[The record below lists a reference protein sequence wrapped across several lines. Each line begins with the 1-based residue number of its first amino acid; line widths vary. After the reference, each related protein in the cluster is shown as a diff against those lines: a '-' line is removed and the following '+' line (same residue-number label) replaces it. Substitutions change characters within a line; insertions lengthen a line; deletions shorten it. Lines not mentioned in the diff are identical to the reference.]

1 MKILIG
7 ILLTTFW
14 SSPAMAATILHCGK
28 LVNVRA
34 GRVLTDMT
42 IVVEGSAIRAVEKGL
57 TDGKA
62 GDRIIDLRGHTCMP
76 GLIDMHV
83 HLTNEFSAATY
94 LERFQLNPTD
104 YAFRSVKFAEKTLL
118 AGFTTVRDLGGASNV
133 NVSLRNA
140 VNSGLIIGPRIY
152 TSGRSLATTGGH
164 ADPTN
169 GMRIDL
175 VENPTPE
182 DGVINGP
189 EDALRAV
196 RQRYKDGVDWIKI
209 TATGGVLSVA
219 ASGQNPQFTEDEI
232 RAIVEIAKDYG
243 FRVAAHAHGAEGLKR
258 AVRAGVA
265 SIEHG
270 TYLDEESI
278 ELMKQYGTYY
288 VPTIMAG
295 KWVAEKS
302 QIDGFFPEVVRGK
315 AAQIG
320 PLIQKTFERAYRA
333 GVRIAFGTDTG
344 VSAHGNNAREFTYMV
359 EGGMSPLEAI
369 RSATLEAATLLGMPD
384 KLGVIEGGMLADI
397 VAVPQDPTQDITV
410 MERISF
416 VMKDGVVYKQPGE
429 RSDTSY
435 TSNLD

>member
-1 MKILIG
+1 MKVLIG
-7 ILLTTFW
+7 ILLTTLW
-14 SSPAMAATILHCGK
+14 SSPTIAATILHCGR
-28 LVNVRA
+28 LVDVRA
-34 GRVLTDMT
+34 GKVLTDMT
-42 IVVEGSAIRAVEKGL
+42 VVVEGSTIRAVEKGL
-57 TDGKA
+57 RDRNA
-62 GDRIIDLRGHTCMP
+62 GDKVIDLREHTCMP

-94 LERFQLNPTD
+94 IERFQLNPPD

-140 VNSGLIIGPRIY
+140 VNSRLIIGPRIY

-169 GMRIDL
+169 GMRVDL
-175 VENPTPE
+175 VEHPTPE

-258 AVRAGVA
+258 AVRAGVT

-270 TYLDEESI
+270 TYMDEESI

-315 AAQIG
+315 AAEIG
-320 PLIQKTFERAYRA
+320 PLIQKAFERAYKA
-333 GVRIAFGTDTG
+333 GVKIAFGTDTG
-344 VSAHGNNAREFTYMV
+344 VSAHGNNAREFKYMV

-369 RSATLEAATLLGMPD
+369 RSATLEAATLLDMPE
-384 KLGVIEGGMLADI
+384 KLGVIEVGMFSDI
-397 VAVPQDPTQDITV
+397 VAVPQDPTQDITA

-416 VMKDGVVYKQPGE
+416 VMKDGVVYKQPGQ
-429 RSDTSY
+429 
-435 TSNLD
+435 

>member
-1 MKILIG
+1 MKVLIG
-7 ILLTTFW
+7 ILLTTLW
-14 SSPAMAATILHCGK
+14 SSPAMAATILHCGR
-28 LVNVRA
+28 LVDVRA

-42 IVVEGSAIRAVEKGL
+42 IVVDGSAIRAVEKGL
-57 TDGKA
+57 TDGNA
-62 GDRIIDLRGHTCMP
+62 GDRVIDLRGNTCMP

-104 YAFRSVKFAEKTLL
+104 YAFRSVQFAERTLL

-219 ASGQNPQFTEDEI
+219 ASGQNSQFTEDEI

-270 TYLDEESI
+270 TYLDQESI
-278 ELMKQYGTYY
+278 ELMKRHGTYY

-315 AAQIG
+315 AAEIG
-320 PLIQKTFERAYRA
+320 PLIQNAFERAYRA
-333 GVRIAFGTDTG
+333 GVKIAFGTDTG
-344 VSAHGNNAREFTYMV
+344 VSAHGNNAREFKYMV

-384 KLGVIEGGMLADI
+384 QLGVIEVGMFADI
-397 VAVPQDPTQDITV
+397 VAVPQDPTQDITA

-416 VMKDGVVYKQPGE
+416 VMKDGVVYKQPGQ
-429 RSDTSY
+429 
-435 TSNLD
+435 

>member
-1 MKILIG
+1 MKVLIG
-7 ILLTTFW
+7 ILLTTLW
-14 SSPAMAATILHCGK
+14 SSPTIAATILHCGR
-28 LVNVRA
+28 LVDVRA

-42 IVVEGSAIRAVEKGL
+42 IVVDGSAIRAVEKGL
-57 TDGKA
+57 RERNA
-62 GDRIIDLRGHTCMP
+62 GDRVIDLRGHTCMP

-94 LERFQLNPTD
+94 LERFQLNPND
-104 YAFRSVKFAEKTLL
+104 YAFRSVQFAEKTLL

-169 GMRIDL
+169 GMRVDL

-219 ASGQNPQFTEDEI
+219 ASGQNSQFTEDEI

-278 ELMKQYGTYY
+278 ELMKRYGTYY

-320 PLIQKTFERAYRA
+320 PLIQNAFERAYRA

-359 EGGMSPLEAI
+359 EGGMSSLEAI

-384 KLGVIEGGMLADI
+384 QLGVIEVGMLADI
-397 VAVPQDPTQDITV
+397 VAVPQEPTQDITA

-416 VMKDGVVYKQPGE
+416 VMKDGVVYKQPGQ
-429 RSDTSY
+429 RSSQEE
-435 TSNLD
+435 LDS

>member
-1 MKILIG
+1 MKVLIG
-7 ILLTTFW
+7 ILLTTLW
-14 SSPAMAATILHCGK
+14 SSPAMAATILHCGR
-28 LVNVRA
+28 LVDVRA

-42 IVVEGSAIRAVEKGL
+42 IVVDGSAIRAVEKGL
-57 TDGKA
+57 TDGNA
-62 GDRIIDLRGHTCMP
+62 GDRVIDLRGNTCMP

-104 YAFRSVKFAEKTLL
+104 YAFRSVQFAERTLL

-219 ASGQNPQFTEDEI
+219 ASGQNSQFTEDEI

-270 TYLDEESI
+270 TYLDQESI
-278 ELMKQYGTYY
+278 ELMKRHGTYY

-315 AAQIG
+315 AAEIG
-320 PLIQKTFERAYRA
+320 PLIQNAFERAYRA
-333 GVRIAFGTDTG
+333 GVKIAFGTDTG
-344 VSAHGNNAREFTYMV
+344 VSAHGNNAREFKYMV

-384 KLGVIEGGMLADI
+384 QLGVIEVGMFADI
-397 VAVPQDPTQDITV
+397 VAVPQDPTQDITA

-416 VMKDGVVYKQPGE
+416 AMKDGVVYKQPGQ
-429 RSDTSY
+429 
-435 TSNLD
+435 

>member
-1 MKILIG
+1 MKVLIG

-14 SSPAMAATILHCGK
+14 SSPTIAATILHCGR
-28 LVNVRA
+28 LVDVRA

-42 IVVEGSAIRAVEKGL
+42 IVVDGSTIQAVEKGL
-57 TDGKA
+57 RDRKS
-62 GDRIIDLRGHTCMP
+62 GDRVIDLREHTCMP

-83 HLTNEFSAATY
+83 HLTKEFSANTY

-104 YAFRSVKFAEKTLL
+104 YAFRSVQFAERTLL
-118 AGFTTVRDLGGASNV
+118 AGFTTVRDLGGSSNV

-140 VNSGLIIGPRIY
+140 VNSGLIIGPRIF

-169 GMRIDL
+169 GMRVDL

-196 RQRYKDGVDWIKI
+196 RQRYKDGVDWIKL

-219 ASGQNPQFTEDEI
+219 TSGQNPQFTEDEI
-232 RAIVEIAKDYG
+232 RAIVELAKDYG

-278 ELMKQYGTYY
+278 ELMKRYGTYY

-315 AAQIG
+315 AAEIG

-333 GVRIAFGTDTG
+333 GVKIAFGTDSG
-344 VSAHGNNAREFTYMV
+344 VSAHGNNAREFKYMV

-369 RSATLEAATLLGMPD
+369 RSATLEAAALLGLLD
-384 KLGVIEGGMLADI
+384 QLGVIEVGMFSDI
-397 VAVPQDPTQDITV
+397 VAVPQDPTQDITA

-416 VMKDGVVYKQPGE
+416 VMKDGVVYKQPGQ
-429 RSDTSY
+429 
-435 TSNLD
+435 

>member
-1 MKILIG
+1 MKVLIG
-7 ILLTTFW
+7 ILLTTLW
-14 SSPAMAATILHCGK
+14 SSPTIAATILHCGR
-28 LVNVRA
+28 LVDVRA

-42 IVVEGSAIRAVEKGL
+42 IVVDGSAIRAVEKGL
-57 TDGKA
+57 RERNA
-62 GDRIIDLRGHTCMP
+62 GDRVIDLRGHTCMP

-94 LERFQLNPTD
+94 LERFQLNPND
-104 YAFRSVKFAEKTLL
+104 YAFRSVQFAEKTLL

-169 GMRIDL
+169 GMRVDL

-219 ASGQNPQFTEDEI
+219 ASGQNSQFTEDEI

-270 TYLDEESI
+270 TYLDQESI
-278 ELMKQYGTYY
+278 ELMKRHGTYY

-315 AAQIG
+315 AAEIG
-320 PLIQKTFERAYRA
+320 PLIQNAFERAYRA
-333 GVRIAFGTDTG
+333 GVKIAFGTDTG
-344 VSAHGNNAREFTYMV
+344 VSAHGNNAREFKYMV

-384 KLGVIEGGMLADI
+384 QLGVIEVGMFADI
-397 VAVPQDPTQDITV
+397 VAVPQDPTQDITA

-416 VMKDGVVYKQPGE
+416 VMKDGVVYKQPGQ
-429 RSDTSY
+429 RSSQEE
-435 TSNLD
+435 LDS